1 MCFCVLWSVTV
12 INLPR
17 RLLTSGTAAVAV
29 AGAWLLAVEDAGL
42 GPYTRAH
49 VEAVSV
55 ASHLWEPSN
64 ETTPPVAPRR
74 NQTDRD
80 RAPARR

>member
-1 MCFCVLWSVTV
+1 VF
-12 INLPR
+12 NLSR
-17 RLLTSGTAAVAV
+17 RLLTSGTAVAAV

-49 VEAVSV
+49 VEAVSA

-64 ETTPPVAPRR
+64 ESTPTRPTAPRR
-74 NQTDRD
+74 NQADRE
-80 RAPARR
+80 RMPARR